1 MPLLSQGVGV
11 QLTRLCYSL
20 QGLSVTTIRVHDA
33 TALAGLFRYQVSC
46 SCCNSNQGSASAF
59 AGRFRFS
66 VSSSCCDSNQG
77 FASAFAGHFR
87 YQVSCSC
94 CNSNQGVAAAFAGSF
109 SHDHT
114 SLLWDLER
122 RILKRSSLR
131 RSGMTSSDQ
140 ASRSEVSDALS
151 MPSLRVCAPTP
162 PGFSQ
167 CGLCGAS
174 AQDHDLRSLLR
185 SPNQR
190 RIWRQLV
197 RVVIACLSISPV
209 RRRGRGLRS
218 VHGELRRAYRAF
230 ITCWQTETGLLLPTG
245 MLPAPYGL
253 ALPQS
258 AHFVAVAI
266 SADIAVVSSR

>member
-1 MPLLSQGVGV
+1 M
-11 QLTRLCYSL
+11 
-20 QGLSVTTIRVHDA
+20 
-33 TALAGLFRYQVSC
+33 SC

-66 VSSSCCDSNQG
+66 VSSSCCNRNQG
-77 FASAFAGHFR
+77 FAFAFARRFR

-174 AQDHDLRSLLR
+174 AQDHDLRSCVRLISAGSGASLSALS
-185 SPNQR
+185 SP
-190 RIWRQLV
+190 
-197 RVVIACLSISPV
+197 ASAS
-209 RRRGRGLRS
+209 LRS
-218 VHGELRRAYRAF
+218 VVAAVGFAACTGSCAGAYRAF

>member
-1 MPLLSQGVGV
+1 M
-11 QLTRLCYSL
+11 
-20 QGLSVTTIRVHDA
+20 RVA
-33 TALAGLFRYQVSC
+33 AAP
-46 SCCNSNQGSASAF
+46 
-59 AGRFRFS
+59 
-66 VSSSCCDSNQG
+66 
-77 FASAFAGHFR
+77 AGHFR

-94 CNSNQGVAAAFAGSF
+94 CNSNQGVAAAFFAGPF

-162 PGFSQ
+162 PGLSQ

-174 AQDHDLRSLLR
+174 AQDLDLRSCVRLISAGSGASLSALS
-185 SPNQR
+185 SP
-190 RIWRQLV
+190 
-197 RVVIACLSISPV
+197 ASAS
-209 RRRGRGLRS
+209 LRS
-218 VHGELRRAYRAF
+218 VVSAVGFTACRGSCAAYRAF

-253 ALPQS
+253 AWLVTK
-258 AHFVAVAI
+258 ALLL
-266 SADIAVVSSR
+266 

>member
-66 VSSSCCDSNQG
+66 VSSSCCNRNQG
-77 FASAFAGHFR
+77 FAFAFARRFR

-174 AQDHDLRSLLR
+174 AQDHDLRSCVRLISAGSGASLSALS
-185 SPNQR
+185 SP
-190 RIWRQLV
+190 
-197 RVVIACLSISPV
+197 ASAS
-209 RRRGRGLRS
+209 LRS
-218 VHGELRRAYRAF
+218 VVAAVGFAA
-230 ITCWQTETGLLLPTG
+230 CTGSCAARTG
-245 MLPAPYGL
+245 H
-253 ALPQS
+253 S
-258 AHFVAVAI
+258 
-266 SADIAVVSSR
+266 